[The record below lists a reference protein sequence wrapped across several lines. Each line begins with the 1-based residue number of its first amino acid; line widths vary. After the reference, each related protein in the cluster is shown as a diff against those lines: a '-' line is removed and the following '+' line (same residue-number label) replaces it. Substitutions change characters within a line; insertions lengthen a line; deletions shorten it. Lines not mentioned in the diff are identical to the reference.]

1 MARKKH
7 IFSATGLGYDRFF
20 RIDHMIGTDI
30 EHLIK
35 LISRLPGLGPR
46 SARRAA
52 LHLLK
57 NRESLMLPLAQSMT
71 RAADAIQ
78 ECPDCHNLDTVIP
91 CRICTDH
98 SRDESIL
105 CVVEDVADLW
115 AIEKT
120 AAFRGRYHVLGG
132 TLSAL
137 DGIGPEDLSIPQ
149 LLARVQDG
157 RVREVIMAL
166 NATIDGHTTAH
177 YIADHLNR
185 SNIAISQLAHGVPIG
200 GQIDHLDDGTL
211 STALKAR
218 KAV

>member
-1 MARKKH
+1 
-7 IFSATGLGYDRFF
+7 
-20 RIDHMIGTDI
+20 MIGSDI

-46 SARRAA
+46 SARRVA

-57 NRESLMLPLAQSMT
+57 NREALMLPLSQSMT
-71 RAADAIQ
+71 RAADVIC
-78 ECPDCHNLDTVIP
+78 ECAECHNLDTTSP
-91 CRICTDH
+91 CHICTDT
-98 SRDESIL
+98 SRDSGVI

-115 AIEKT
+115 AIEKSG
-120 AAFRGRYHVLGG
+120 AFRGRYHVLGG

-137 DGIGPEDLSIPQ
+137 DGIGPDDLAIPQ
-149 LLARVQDG
+149 LVNRTRAQG
-157 RVREVIMAL
+157 NAAPVREVIMAL
-166 NATIDGHTTAH
+166 NATIDGQTTAH
-177 YIADHLNR
+177 YIADHLQG
-185 SNIAISQLAHGVPIG
+185 SHITISQLAHGVPIG